1 MSEQQSAPVADEQ
14 KKLEYYEASQWT
26 LMRRRFRKHRV
37 AVWMLYVVIAL
48 YVLCLNC
55 GFFAPYDPVEVHKD
69 WVNQPPQVLHL
80 DITEGVYVHPFVMK
94 EDPVTLRRRYC
105 VDTTRR
111 VPIRFFVKG
120 HTWKFLGLFESDW
133 HLFGPGGTEG
143 RTCFLLGTTG
153 LGEDVLSRMLYG
165 GRISLL
171 IGLSGVALS
180 FTLGIILGGISGYF
194 SGKVDMVIQRVAEVL
209 MTVPKIPIWMTMAAA
224 IPRTWSSLEVYFAM
238 TLILACTGWTGLCRV
253 VRGKLLALREEDYA
267 RAALLAGAS
276 ERRIIFI
283 HLLPN
288 FVSHLIASLTLSIP
302 RMILAETGLS
312 FLGLGLRPP
321 IISWGV
327 LLQEANRPQ
336 VVHDQPWLLL
346 PAGMVILAVLAFN
359 FAGEG
364 LRDAADPYAT

>member
-1 MSEQQSAPVADEQ
+1 MNEHESAPAVDEQ
-14 KKLEYYEASQWT
+14 KKLAYYEASQWA
-26 LMRRRFRKHRV
+26 LVRRRFGKHRV
-37 AVWMLYVVIAL
+37 AVWMLYVVIIL

-55 GFFAPYDPVEVHKD
+55 DFFAPYDPVEVHKD
-69 WVNQPPQVLHL
+69 WVNQPPQVLHV
-80 DITEGVYVHPFVMK
+80 DVANGVYVHPFAMK

-105 VDTTRR
+105 VDATRR
-111 VPIRFFVKG
+111 APIRLFARG
-120 HTWKFLGLFESDW
+120 RPWTFLGLIETDR
-133 HLFGPGGTEG
+133 HLFGVDGEQGE
-143 RTCFLLGTTG
+143 TCFLLGTTG
-153 LGEDVLSRMLYG
+153 LGEDVFSRMLYG

-171 IGLSGVALS
+171 IGLTGVALS

-194 SGKVDMVIQRVAEVL
+194 GGKIDMVIQRVAEVL

-276 ERRIIFI
+276 ERRIIFV
-283 HLLPN
+283 HLIPN
-288 FVSHLIASLTLSIP
+288 FVSHIIASLTLRIP
-302 RMILAETGLS
+302 AMILAETGLS

-327 LLQEANRPQ
+327 LLQEANKPQ

-364 LRDAADPYAT
+364 LRDAADPYST